1 MTETQD
7 FSINKGCDYRLRFR
21 LVQPPTEELG
31 PLDDWNV
38 RFELRT
44 ARGGTPVL
52 SVNGGISANVPNA
65 NQFGVWDVTL
75 PAAQT
80 NALTEKTYFYAFRR
94 IDTGF
99 VDVLSRGQVFVEKF

>member
-21 LVQPPTEELG
+21 LVQPPTAELG
-31 PLDDWNV
+31 SLTDWNV

-44 ARGGTPVL
+44 TRGGTPIL
-52 SVNGGISANVPNA
+52 TVNGGLSANVPNA
-65 NQFGVWDVTL
+65 DQFGVWDVTL

-80 NALTEKTYFYAFRR
+80 NTLTEKTYFYAFRR
-94 IDTGF
+94 IDTGY
-99 VDVLSRGQVFVEKF
+99 VDVLSKGQMFVEKY